1 MASTSCMLCEPCC
14 PAGKDSSVKHRT
26 QTDWSDGS
34 GNIIVAT
41 TAFGMG
47 IDKPDVRWVVHW
59 DAACSL
65 EGFYQESGRAGRDG
79 LPSVSLL
86 YASHKDLESIARL
99 EKGARK
105 GSAALVAS
113 YAMVRL

>member
-1 MASTSCMLCEPCC
+1 MR
-14 PAGKDSSVKHRT
+14 HRT
-26 QTDWSDGS
+26 QTDWSAGS
-34 GNIIVAT
+34 DNIIVAT

-86 YASHKDLESIARL
+86 YASHKDFGNMARL

-105 GSAALVAS
+105 GCVALVAS
-113 YAMVRL
+113 FAMVGADIVVQADVA

>member
-1 MASTSCMLCEPCC
+1 
-14 PAGKDSSVKHRT
+14 
-26 QTDWSDGS
+26 
-34 GNIIVAT
+34 
-41 TAFGMG
+41 MG

-79 LPSVSLL
+79 LPSVSLM
-86 YASHKDLESIARL
+86 YASHKDFESMARL

-105 GSAALVAS
+105 GCVALVAS
-113 YAMVRL
+113 IAMVGAVQMLPQNLILLQCLAMSACY